1 MLIPPSM
8 ASGTV
13 SLEKMSSELLKEK
26 IKKLYARM
34 DMRQDILEQ
43 RSGLLLEEM
52 NRLLEEM
59 NRLLEQRNRSLEE
72 ENKKLKIFI
81 QHLKSRKN
89 LSKLED

>member
-1 MLIPPSM
+1 M

-13 SLEKMSSELLKEK
+13 SLEKMSSELLEKK

-43 RSGLLLEEM
+43 RSGLLEEM